1 MFLFAKIN
9 WMKTIASNCSG
20 LMEEVCN
27 RKLLS
32 ICSLINIKTVFFEL
46 WILSKQCGFK
56 EELYRVRWK
65 FCTKNCFGEIL
76 PQLLLCTNLWG
87 IYCISLCLLSKTMLF
102 VLYFRKMPTS
112 SVTESTNN
120 KLSGIQNNDHN
131 SVTDT
136 KEATEKLHTIIIDCS
151 MFSFIDVV
159 GANLLKRVH
168 SYYHICI
175 LLLVSIAL
183 FVSIVEMLCNILI
196 WNVTVN
202 RKSTFTLVLR
212 TENSTRY
219 RTSFNSLPKYFVQ
232 CKRKVQTDLRLF
244 KVLKTNFHYY
254 ELPGF
259 LFINCSCLVAF
270 LSNSFSIC
278 TNKMRLCYENLSTV
292 KLFRF

>member
-1 MFLFAKIN
+1 
-9 WMKTIASNCSG
+9 
-20 LMEEVCN
+20 
-27 RKLLS
+27 
-32 ICSLINIKTVFFEL
+32 
-46 WILSKQCGFK
+46 
-56 EELYRVRWK
+56 
-65 FCTKNCFGEIL
+65 
-76 PQLLLCTNLWG
+76 
-87 IYCISLCLLSKTMLF
+87 MLF

-196 WNVTVN
+196 
-202 RKSTFTLVLR
+202 
-212 TENSTRY
+212 
-219 RTSFNSLPKYFVQ
+219 
-232 CKRKVQTDLRLF
+232 
-244 KVLKTNFHYY
+244 
-254 ELPGF
+254 
-259 LFINCSCLVAF
+259 
-270 LSNSFSIC
+270 
-278 TNKMRLCYENLSTV
+278 
-292 KLFRF
+292 